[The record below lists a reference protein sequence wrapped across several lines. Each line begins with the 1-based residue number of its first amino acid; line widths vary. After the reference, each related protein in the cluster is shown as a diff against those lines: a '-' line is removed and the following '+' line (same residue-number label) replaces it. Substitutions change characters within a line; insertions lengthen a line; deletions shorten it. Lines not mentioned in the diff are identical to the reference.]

1 MKIKKFQKRVEN
13 FTCINC
19 NKDVVGDGFTNHCPE
34 CFYSM
39 HVDIFPGDR
48 MNKCGGILEPVY
60 VEKNGVEKNGFDR
73 YLIKFKCQKCKKEV
87 KDKFRH
93 KTDNFDNLIKIV
105 QKINRK
111 K

>member
-19 NKDVVGDGFTNHCPE
+19 GYEVKGDGYTNHCPK
-34 CFYSM
+34 CFYSL

-48 MNKCGGILEPVY
+48 LETCKGILVPKR
-60 VEKNGVEKNGFDR
+60 VEKKGIEKNGFDR
-73 YLIKFKCQKCKKEV
+73 YLIYFECEKCKKQV

-93 KTDNFDNLIKIV
+93 KTDDFDSLVKLV
-105 QKINRK
+105 KKINSK